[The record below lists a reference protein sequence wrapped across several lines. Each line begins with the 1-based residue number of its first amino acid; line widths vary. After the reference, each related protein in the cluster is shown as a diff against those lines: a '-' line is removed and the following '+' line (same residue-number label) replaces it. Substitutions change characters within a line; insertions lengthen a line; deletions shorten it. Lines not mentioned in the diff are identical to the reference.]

1 MPQSQTSGGV
11 PAKADA
17 AVAETNGMTSF
28 LCSKC
33 KTQYASQE
41 LLQQHF
47 NQLTMHHTSKTC
59 GMGLETAACWATRR
73 GRCRPQSEC
82 AVWATNPWTP
92 QADRATSPWN
102 HAASWEHQRPIHPI
116 GFVHDCRRLILPSAT
131 LNVTVDEIVEVD
143 KIVLPRWPRRRDDA

>member
-1 MPQSQTSGGV
+1 
-11 PAKADA
+11 
-17 AVAETNGMTSF
+17 
-28 LCSKC
+28 
-33 KTQYASQE
+33 
-41 LLQQHF
+41 
-47 NQLTMHHTSKTC
+47 
-59 GMGLETAACWATRR
+59 MGLETAACWATRR

-116 GFVHDCRRLILPSAT
+116 GFMHDCRCLILPSAT

-143 KIVLPRWPRRRDDA
+143 KIVLREQLLKDLDVELEDDNLTLEDVR